1 MDLISSIIRYEPKTR
16 AFTYYESDKAAEKD
30 TGRKGRSKVIQSAP
44 VIKSAFRDKVT
55 ADAPPP

>member
-1 MDLISSIIRYEPKTR
+1 MSSIIRYEPKTR

-30 TGRKGRSKVIQSAP
+30 TGRKGRSKVVQSAP
-44 VIKSAFRDKVT
+44 VIKSAFHDKVT